1 MNRLKYTLIA
11 LSLLSLPLVSQAD
24 APKMAPPKA
33 DIYIIPAPQDLP
45 VILKYPAEI
54 KSFRRVSVFSR
65 VLGLLE
71 KKHFTEGEE
80 VKEGDLLYT
89 IEDDIYAAKVDAAK
103 ASLQM
108 NKASL
113 ENATKN
119 WGRIEKL
126 FLSNAVSADTRDT
139 ALFAYDQ
146 AIASFSLAKAELHQA
161 MIDLEY
167 TNVKA
172 PISGTVGLK
181 EVDIG
186 DLVSSNPPTKL
197 VEISTNNPVFVEFSI
212 PMSDYINIKNGT
224 WSLPKEKKL
233 KVSLEIDD
241 KLSTKTGYVDFID
254 VNVNKATA
262 TLQLR
267 AVIDNSDGFLMSGTF
282 VRVILHDIVQKNVI
296 TVPQKAV
303 LQNPLGTIVFV
314 EEKGHVGVK
323 PVVIGKE
330 TGDKYIVKGGPLK
343 SGDKVIIN
351 NFFRLKPGAEV
362 EADITINE
370 QGK

>member
-1 MNRLKYTLIA
+1 MNTLKHTLIA
-11 LSLLSLPLVSQAD
+11 LSLLTLPLVSQAD
-24 APKMAPPKA
+24 APKMATPKA

-45 VILKYPAEI
+45 MILKYPAEI
-54 KSFRRVSVFSR
+54 KSFRKVSVVSR

-71 KKHFTEGEE
+71 KKYFIEGQE
-80 VKEGDLLYT
+80 VKKGDLLYK

-103 ASLQM
+103 ASVQM
-108 NKASL
+108 NQAAL

-126 FLSNAVSADTRDT
+126 FLSKAVSAQLRDT
-139 ALFAYDQ
+139 SLFAYEQ
-146 AIASFSLAKAELHQA
+146 ATAAFSLAKAQLHQA
-161 MIDLEY
+161 SIDLEY

-172 PISGTVGLK
+172 PINGTIGIK
-181 EVDIG
+181 QVDIG

-197 VEISTNNPVFVEFSI
+197 VEISANNPVFVEFSM
-212 PMSDYINIKNGT
+212 PLSDYANIKNGI
-224 WSLPKEKKL
+224 WSLPKDSKL
-233 KVSLEIDD
+233 QVYLEIDD
-241 KLSTKTGYVDFID
+241 KPSTKIGHVDFID

-267 AVIDNSDGFLMSGTF
+267 AVVDNSDGYLMAGTF
-282 VRVILHDIVQKNVI
+282 VRVILNDIVQKDVI
-296 TVPQKAV
+296 TIPQKAV

-330 TGDKYIVKGGPLK
+330 TSDKYIVKGGPLQ
-343 SGDKVIIN
+343 SGDKVIVN

-362 EADITINE
+362 EVDKTINQ

>member
-1 MNRLKYTLIA
+1 MNTLKHTLIA
-11 LSLLSLPLVSQAD
+11 ISLLSLPLVSQAD
-24 APKMAPPKA
+24 APKMATPKA
-33 DIYIIPAPQDLP
+33 DIYIITAPQDLP
-45 VILKYPAEI
+45 IVLKYPAEI
-54 KSFRRVSVFSR
+54 KSFRKVSVASR

-80 VKEGDLLYT
+80 VKKGDLLYT
-89 IEDDIYAAKVDAAK
+89 IEDDIYVAKVDAAK

-113 ENATKN
+113 EIATKN

-126 FLSNAVSADTRDT
+126 FLSKAVSAQLRDES
-139 ALFAYDQ
+139 LFTYDQ
-146 AIASFSLAKAELHQA
+146 ATASFSLARAQLNQA
-161 MIDLEY
+161 LIDLEY
-167 TNVKA
+167 TKVKA
-172 PISGTVGLK
+172 PIGGTIGLK
-181 EVDIG
+181 QADIG
-186 DLVSSNPPTKL
+186 ELVSSNPPTKL

-212 PMSDYINIKNGT
+212 PLSDYANIKNGI

-241 KLSTKTGYVDFID
+241 KPSTKTGHVDFID

-262 TLQLR
+262 TLQMR
-267 AVIDNSDGFLMSGTF
+267 AVVENSDGFLMPGSF
-282 VRVILHDIVQKNVI
+282 VRVVLHDIVEKNVI

-330 TGDKYIVKGGPLK
+330 TGDKYIVKGGPLQ
-343 SGDKVIIN
+343 SGDKVIVN

-362 EADITINE
+362 EVDKTINQ